1 MGVTI
6 LTICSGLTAS
16 GNTLSSTMPTQ
27 CENSKSEKQPP
38 STRRYREMERLHVMF
53 VKINIAHP
61 TLRNFI
67 VNQRIRG
74 GLTHCRQGVGPR
86 ASRKASAQAFSN

>member
-38 STRRYREMERLHVMF
+38 STRRYREMERLHVM
-53 VKINIAHP
+53 
-61 TLRNFI
+61 
-67 VNQRIRG
+67 G